1 MIKNKPPEL
10 SSEFAADVYNGLTS
24 EPKQLSSKFFYDK
37 KGDELFQQIMELP
50 EYYLTGKEFSILEE
64 NKEEIGQT
72 FNHPEGFDLIELGAG
87 DGKKT
92 KLLLRHFTE
101 QQYNFKY
108 LPVDI
113 SNNVLDQLQSS
124 LKSEIPDLEV
134 TPQQGTYAQVLD
146 KLADYKARKKVILF
160 LGSNI
165 GNLSREQAVS
175 FLKKIAAAMSEHDL
189 FFLGMDQKKHP
200 QKILDAYN
208 DASGVTAAF
217 NKNLLSRINREFDA
231 DFNPDNFLHWPVYDP
246 VTGIAKSYLVSTLAQ
261 KVRINSLNLEIDLRA
276 WESIHTEV
284 SQKYDDKSVA
294 GLAEEAGLQIT
305 GSFSDPEQYFKNYI
319 FKGETK

>member
-1 MIKNKPPEL
+1 MSNTKPPQL
-10 SSEFAADVYNGLTS
+10 SSEFATDVYNGLTS
-24 EPKQLSSKFFYDK
+24 EPKHLSSKFFYDK
-37 KGDELFQQIMELP
+37 KGDELFQQIMNLP

-64 NKEEIGQT
+64 NKEEIGNI
-72 FNHPEGFDLIELGAG
+72 FRDAEGFDLIELGAG

-92 KLLLRHFTE
+92 KVLLRHFRE
-101 QQYNFKY
+101 KDYDLKY

-113 SNNVLDQLQSS
+113 SKNVLEQLEAS
-124 LKSEIPDLEV
+124 LKEEMPRLEV

-146 KLADYKARKKVILF
+146 KLADYKSRKKVILF

-175 FLKKIAAAMSEHDL
+175 FLKKIAAAMNENDL
-189 FFLGMDQKKHP
+189 FFIGMDQKKHP
-200 QKILDAYN
+200 KKILDAYN

-217 NKNLLSRINREFDA
+217 NKNLLSRINSEFNA
-231 DFNPDNFLHWPVYDP
+231 DFDLDNFMHWPIYDP
-246 VTGIAKSYLVSTLAQ
+246 ESGVAKSFLVSTTQQ
-261 KVRINSLNLEIDLRA
+261 KIHINSLNLKVELRA

-294 GLAEEAGLQIT
+294 ELAEEAGLSIT
-305 GSFSDPEQYFKNYI
+305 DSFSDPEKDFKNYI
-319 FKGETK
+319 FKKE